1 MFQYRQSLTRM
12 AVASAM
18 ALGALIAAPFSQ
30 AEAADRVGIMI
41 MPLDHDPDSIP
52 RDSRVTQR
60 IIDEIAT
67 QLQIK
72 DFEVFDETAL
82 TVATHQQGRIRR
94 SDAELIQV
102 ARTVRDHR
110 IDVIVPFTTYA
121 RVDRN
126 DATNLL
132 DIRIAGRLLQVH
144 DGRRLGNWNE
154 TLVRGQTLP
163 YRCWPSGQATP
174 YRDCVLEAVQGYAAQ
189 VGTAMADILADRLVY
204 LEERDSV
211 AGPQDGA
218 TARIESYVV
227 EFQGFDDRDID
238 EIEEHLV
245 YTFSGYERHRPI
257 NAQNKYWKIR
267 YWSTARQAKLH
278 RNLRQLMTVMDL
290 DATVNLDAQGF
301 VVRNKNIRRVRRSP
315 NVDQYQW

>member
-1 MFQYRQSLTRM
+1 MSRFFTFALA
-12 AVASAM
+12 AVLF
-18 ALGALIAAPFSQ
+18 ALPFVSTD
-30 AEAADRVGIMI
+30 AKAADRVGILI

-52 RDSRVTQR
+52 RRSRITSR

-82 TVATHQQGRIRR
+82 TVDTHAQGRQRR

-102 ARTVRDHR
+102 ARTIQNHR

-121 RVDRN
+121 RVDRTQT
-126 DATNLL
+126 TNLL

-154 TLVRGQTLP
+154 TLVRNQTLP
-163 YRCWPSGQATP
+163 YRCWPLEQSFP
-174 YRDCVLEAVQGYAAQ
+174 NRDCVLESAQDYAAR
-189 VGTAMADILADRLVY
+189 VGTAMADILADKLAY
-204 LEERDSV
+204 LEDRDSLS
-211 AGPQDGA
+211 GRSGDG
-218 TARIESYVV
+218 TARVESYVM
-227 EFQGFDDRDID
+227 EFQGFTDGDIA

-245 YTFSGYERHRPI
+245 YTFSGYERHRPL
-257 NAQNKYWKIR
+257 NAQNKFWKVR

-278 RNLRQLMTVMDL
+278 RNLRQLMRVMNL
-290 DATVNLDAQGF
+290 DATVNFDSVGF
-301 VVRNKNIRRVRRSP
+301 VVRNKNIRRDRRYGSTP
-315 NVDQYQW
+315 GYQW